1 MNDTQVIEQYQAA
14 LKRKTEIETEL
25 AVAKSQLIQANLELE
40 TARNDI
46 REKLQMTEDQLPAEI
61 TRLEALITEQMAKV
75 HVELAKVA

>member
-46 REKLQMTEDQLPAEI
+46 REKLQLTEDQLPAEI
-61 TRLEALITEQMAKV
+61 TRLEVLITEQMAKV

>member
-1 MNDTQVIEQYQAA
+1 VNDTQVIEQYQAA